1 VASTSLKW
9 VTTWALTQSKLEG
22 TYKLQKRM
30 KLGGWKMVILI
41 EGQNRNYN
49 KYRGLK
55 MCLNLYILIIK

>member
-1 VASTSLKW
+1 MWT
-9 VTTWALTQSKLEG
+9 LTQSKSEG
-22 TYKLQKRM
+22 AYKLQKGV
-30 KLGGWKMVILI
+30 KLGGWKIVILI